1 MLLKRKLIFVR
12 KLKMLMKDGIKN
24 LNFLIHHSKFFH
36 VGGED

>member
-1 MLLKRKLIFVR
+1 MLLKKKLIFGK

-24 LNFLIHHSKFFH
+24 LIFKIHHSKFFH